1 MNKFFDQHIT
11 VQWILALLMLLMLF
25 SIFIFWIRL
34 LPEHL
39 IALPLIIL
47 VPTLIQF
54 SSAPMAKLVG
64 VHTYLSPMLF
74 ANNAT
79 NKKYEI
85 HNGTPFDYL
94 LVMKNTRPGIRFRKQ
109 MLSYFLD
116 GLLEIVER
124 IEATELPKSVI
135 IQGNSYFFNDRTAR
149 KLGFSL
155 SETSIA
161 VRINLL
167 VNYFDLT
174 WMYSL
179 SQGRIAFPKISE
191 VKTAEITGSC
201 LVMNKHKL
209 IRLKSFLNKNDS
221 DRSGYADD
229 IYDGHLE
236 SE

>member
-25 SIFIFWIRL
+25 SIFILWMKL
-34 LPEHL
+34 LSDHL

-47 VPTLIQF
+47 LPTLVQF
-54 SSAPMAKLVG
+54 FSAPMAKLVG
-64 VHTYLSPMLF
+64 IHTYLSPMLF
-74 ANNAT
+74 VNNAT

-94 LVMKNTRPGIRFRKQ
+94 LVMRKTRRGIRFRKQ

-116 GLLEIVER
+116 GLLGIVER
-124 IEATELPKSVI
+124 IEATELPESVV
-135 IQGNSYFFNDRTAR
+135 IQGNSYFFSAKTAS
-149 KLGFSL
+149 KLGFDL

-179 SQGRIAFPKISE
+179 SKGQISFPKINE

-209 IRLKSFLNKNDS
+209 IRLNSFLNKSDP
-221 DRSGYADD
+221 DRSGYAKDVHD
-229 IYDGHLE
+229 EHLE
-236 SE
+236 SG